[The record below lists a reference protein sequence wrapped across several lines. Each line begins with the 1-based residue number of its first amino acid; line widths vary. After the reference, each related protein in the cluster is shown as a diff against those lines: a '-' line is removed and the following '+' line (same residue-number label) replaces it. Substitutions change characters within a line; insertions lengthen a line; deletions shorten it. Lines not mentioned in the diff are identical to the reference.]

1 MYSTENGEKFIVVER
16 WNRTIKQRMWKQF
29 TVQGNTQDLDILP
42 QIVLKYNNT
51 KHSSLKMT
59 PTEASIKKNKGTV
72 YFNLYDDIETS
83 TKPKFKVGDK
93 VRISKYKSKRFV
105 KGYTPNWTEEMFIV
119 DKVLYTN
126 PITYKIKDLKNEVK
140 RIILWTWIIA
150 SKTLSFQSLFGENI
164 KRNMLRWSGKDMMMI
179 STIGYQLRIW
189 LILKKIVYERQK
201 QKIISLISRHMKRR
215 LK

>member
-1 MYSTENGEKFIVVER
+1 MGKEFYYKHLKELLDKKSVKMYSTENGEKFIVVER

-51 KHSSLKMT
+51 KHSRLKMT
-59 PTEASIKKNKGTV
+59 PTETSIKKNKGTV

-83 TKPKFKVGDK
+83 TKPKFKVWDK

-140 RIILWTWIIA
+140 RIIL
-150 SKTLSFQSLFGENI
+150 
-164 KRNMLRWSGKDMMMI
+164 
-179 STIGYQLRIW
+179 
-189 LILKKIVYERQK
+189 
-201 QKIISLISRHMKRR
+201 
-215 LK
+215 

>member
-16 WNRTIKQRMWKQF
+16 WNRTIKQSMWKQF

-42 QIVLKYNNT
+42 QIVLKYKNT

-59 PTEASIKKNKGTV
+59 PTEASIKKKKGTV

-83 TKPKFKVGDK
+83 TKPKFKVWDK

-164 KRNMLRWSGKDMMMI
+164 KRNKLRWSGKDMMMI

-189 LILKKIVYERQK
+189 LILKKIVYERQ
-201 QKIISLISRHMKRR
+201 IYFL
-215 LK
+215 

>member
-16 WNRTIKQRMWKQF
+16 WNRTIKQSMWKQF

-93 VRISKYKSKRFV
+93 VRISKYKSKRFS
-105 KGYTPNWTEEMFIV
+105 KDILQIGQKRCLLLTKFCI
-119 DKVLYTN
+119 
-126 PITYKIKDLKNEVK
+126 PIPSLTKS
-140 RIILWTWIIA
+140 RI
-150 SKTLSFQSLFGENI
+150 
-164 KRNMLRWSGKDMMMI
+164 
-179 STIGYQLRIW
+179 
-189 LILKKIVYERQK
+189 
-201 QKIISLISRHMKRR
+201 
-215 LK
+215 

>member
-1 MYSTENGEKFIVVER
+1 MTKAFNSTLKEGRQPQYLWVYMGKEFYYKHLKELLDKKSVKMYSTENGEKFIVVER

-72 YFNLYDDIETS
+72 YFNLYE
-83 TKPKFKVGDK
+83 F
-93 VRISKYKSKRFV
+93 
-105 KGYTPNWTEEMFIV
+105 
-119 DKVLYTN
+119 
-126 PITYKIKDLKNEVK
+126 
-140 RIILWTWIIA
+140 
-150 SKTLSFQSLFGENI
+150 SLFSLNSL

>member
-1 MYSTENGEKFIVVER
+1 MTKAFNSTLKEGRQPQYLWVYMGKEFYYKHLKELLDKKSVKMYSTENGEKFIVVER
-16 WNRTIKQRMWKQF
+16 WNRTIKQSMWKQF

-59 PTEASIKKNKGTV
+59 PTEASIKKKKGAV

-83 TKPKFKVGDK
+83 TKPKFKVWDK

-140 RIILWTWIIA
+140 RIIL
-150 SKTLSFQSLFGENI
+150 
-164 KRNMLRWSGKDMMMI
+164 
-179 STIGYQLRIW
+179 
-189 LILKKIVYERQK
+189 
-201 QKIISLISRHMKRR
+201 
-215 LK
+215 